1 MKDERSSQAPEPG
14 DSGQTLDLPA
24 YSTHQ
29 KSVVWKHFGIKM
41 RTQNE
46 QQWDSLER

>member
-29 KSVVWKHFGIKM
+29 KSEIFCH
-41 RTQNE
+41 QNE
-46 QQWDSLER
+46 QQWDGLER